1 MATLEER
8 LKKLKEDIDSSKS
21 LIIEL
26 KTSAKK
32 EEEIFR
38 DIIKEIKDLG
48 FDPKTLKDDLVTMEK
63 DIETKISNKEKEV
76 LEVKATLQE
85 IEKNV
90 RTFEL

>member
-63 DIETKISNKEKEV
+63 DIETKISDKEKEV
-76 LEVKATLQE
+76 LEVKTTLQE